1 MAEGAHADA
10 ERTADADTTPASD
23 AADTDAGAGATGAT
37 PGGIGDMALQAKT
50 TVGRADDPL
59 EREADDVAQRIMR
72 TAEPPK
78 PGGGPGPTGAAPAP
92 GSIPAPDAVQRQTTP
107 PPPPVPA
114 AEPAPGGD
122 VVRRQTATATP
133 APDTDAGGPLPASVQ
148 DYLDTSA
155 SGGSPLP
162 EATRRSFESRLSAD
176 LGDVR
181 VHDDPGA
188 AEAARVVGAVAFTRN
203 NHIYF
208 ASGMYDPAGPTGRSV
223 LAHELTH
230 VLQQSG
236 RRPPPPAA
244 ANGNGEGGAGS
255 PPVTPDEPGLV
266 RRVDKKKAEAAAGEK
281 TKTHDG
287 KVGIIDT
294 DKKTLVI
301 KALPMPAF
309 KARLA
314 TQEMTVRKSGEKRV
328 TGQIKVW
335 EDKVGPTVQTKVAD
349 KVRTLTEKKKR
360 GENRTPPF
368 YLQYGKSTRYLIG
381 TVDEIAAAVRRPRWD
396 KDGDFH
402 LFDVDHKIEWQLGG
416 DDTTPAG
423 NLWLLERHANRS
435 AGSTIRASIEKTIGE
450 VLAESRPHLAGRKP
464 SAATV
469 RKSYTVTV
477 KKGKAA
483 GGPGSPPA
491 WDEKD
496 MGKKALTD
504 PLKLVPD
511 KKVVALRGSPSSVAI
526 FTKPYGGDVKNV
538 DPAKPGGWKKKKSF
552 QVTSVEAPKAGGG
565 KVRGTMFPGHE
576 RFEPGDFEAT
586 IQKMTGVDYGGYLD
600 PTSYAKRMLV
610 FKGLSP
616 VELED
621 AEFNPDIGLV
631 GRARIATPTIPL
643 LGDVEIGLTLDGPN
657 VEAYALVTAGALK
670 LPGPFQVTGGALEVR
685 AGLDGFGVDGR
696 VDFEIERFAS
706 GRLFGL
712 KRGGKSSKFAV
723 GGELKFDTEM
733 FSKAEL
739 SVKYED
745 DKWSGKG
752 EVAVGAGKIAGI
764 KSGSVMVDVDG
775 DNVTAKGTF
784 ESSVKG
790 LEKGT
795 LDVKYVPDVG
805 MEIAGTLGLGKL
817 PGIKGGTVDG
827 KVAPRKDGQGYSLSG
842 GVTAEPDIP
851 GVSGSVTG
859 RFEDGAFLVDA
870 KLGYQKGM
878 LAGNVRLGIT
888 NQAVDPATKQP
899 AGPPTPNTTVYG
911 GGQVTIKITP
921 WLQGTIGIELR
932 PDGDVVATGEV
943 ALPDE
948 LELFKERKVDKNIFS
963 IGMDIPIVGVAVLGQ
978 RIGIFATIRGGLDAY
993 GGFGP
998 GVLRGAGLKVTY
1010 NPKNEAE
1017 TRITGK
1023 TEVHVPAAAGLK
1035 LFVTGALGA
1044 GIPVVSATA
1053 GLKVSG
1059 GLALEGA
1066 ATAGVEVD
1074 WSTARGL
1081 VIDATGKLFVEPKFR
1096 FGIEGFVDVSADLWI
1111 DTVELYRKTWSL
1123 ASFEY
1128 GSNLRF
1134 GVTFPVHYEEGK
1146 PFELSTDQVAFT
1158 YPTIDTNELLRGLI
1172 KHVA

>member
-1 MAEGAHADA
+1 MADSAHADA
-10 ERTADADTTPASD
+10 ERTTEPDTTPASD
-23 AADTDAGAGATGAT
+23 SAGADAGAGATGAT
-37 PGGIGDMALQAKT
+37 PGGGIGDMALQAKT
-50 TVGRADDPL
+50 TVGRTDDPM
-59 EREADDVAQRIMR
+59 EREADDVAQRVMR
-72 TAEPPK
+72 ATEPPK

-92 GSIPAPDAVQRQTTP
+92 GSAPAPDQLQRQTAP
-107 PPPPVPA
+107 PPPTPT
-114 AEPAPGGD
+114 AEPGGD
-122 VVRRQTATATP
+122 VVRRQTATA
-133 APDTDAGGPLPASVQ
+133 APDSVAGGPLPPSVQ

-162 EATRRSFESRLSAD
+162 EATRRDFEARLSAD
-176 LGDVR
+176 LGNVR

-188 AEAARVVGAVAFTRN
+188 AEAARVIGAVAFTRN

-208 ASGMYDPAGPTGRSV
+208 ASGMYDPAAPTGRSI

-236 RRPPPPAA
+236 RRPPPPGAGT
-244 ANGNGEGGAGS
+244 GNGEGAR
-255 PPVTPDEPGLV
+255 PPVTRDSPGLV
-266 RRVDKKKAEAAAGEK
+266 RRTPTPAQAAAGEK
-281 TKTHDG
+281 KKTHEG
-287 KVGIIDT
+287 KVGTIDT
-294 DKKTLVI
+294 DAKTMVI
-301 KALPMPAF
+301 KELPMPAF

-314 TQEMTVRKSGEKRV
+314 KQEMTVRKAGEKRN

-335 EDKVGPTVQTKVAD
+335 EDKVGPTVQAKVGD
-349 KVRTLTEKKKR
+349 KIGKLTEKKKR

-368 YLQYGKSTRYLIG
+368 YLQYGKSKRYLIG
-381 TVDEIAAAVRRPRWD
+381 SVDEIAAAVRRPRWD

-416 DDTTPAG
+416 DDTTPDG
-423 NLWLLERHANRS
+423 NLWLLERSANRS

-450 VLAESRPHLAGRKP
+450 VLTESRPHLAGRKP
-464 SAATV
+464 NADTV
-469 RKSYTVTV
+469 RKSYAVTV

-483 GGPGSPPA
+483 GGPAGPPA

-496 MGKKALTD
+496 MAKKALTD
-504 PLKLVPD
+504 PLELVPD
-511 KKVVALRGSPSSVAI
+511 KKVVELRGSPTSVAI

-538 DPAKPGGWKKKKSF
+538 DPSDASSWKKNKSF
-552 QVTSVEAPKAGGG
+552 QMKSISAPKEGGG

-586 IQKMTGVDYGGYLD
+586 IQKMTGVEYGGYLD

-621 AEFNPDIGLV
+621 AEFNPDVGLV
-631 GRARIATPTIPL
+631 GRAKIATPTIPL
-643 LGDVEIGLTLDGPN
+643 LGDVEVGLKLDGPN

-670 LPGPFQVTGGALEVR
+670 LPGPFQVTGGALEVT
-685 AGLDGFGVDGR
+685 AGLDGFGVEGS
-696 VDFEIERFAS
+696 VNFEIERFAS

-712 KRGGKSSKFAV
+712 KKGGKSSKFAV
-723 GGELKFDTEM
+723 GGEMKFDTEM
-733 FSKAEL
+733 FTKAEL

-752 EVAVGAGKIAGI
+752 EVAVGEGKIAGI
-764 KSGSVMVDVDG
+764 KSGSVMVELDG
-775 DNVTAKGTF
+775 DKLAAKGSF

-827 KVAPRKDGQGYSLSG
+827 KVTTRKDGQGYSLSG

-851 GVSGSVTG
+851 GVTGSVTG

-870 KLGYQKGM
+870 NLGYQKGM
-878 LAGNVRLGIT
+878 LSGKVRLGIT

-921 WLQGTIGIELR
+921 WLQGTVGIELR
-932 PDGDVVATGEV
+932 PNGDVVVTGEV
-943 ALPDE
+943 ALPNE
-948 LELFKERKVDKNIFS
+948 LELFKERKVEKNIFT

-978 RIGIFATIRGGLDAY
+978 RIGIFATISGGLDAHA
-993 GGFGP
+993 GFGP
-998 GVLRGAGLKVTY
+998 GVLRALALKVTY
-1010 NPKNEAE
+1010 NPSNEAE

-1023 TEVHVPAAAGLK
+1023 AELYVPAAAGLK
-1035 LFVTGALGA
+1035 LFVSGALGA
-1044 GIPVVSATA
+1044 GIPVVSAKA

-1066 ATAGVEVD
+1066 AKAGVDVD

-1081 VIDATGKLFVEPKFR
+1081 VIDAKGELFVEPKFR
-1096 FGIEGFVDVSADLWI
+1096 FGIEGFVDVSADVWV
-1111 DTVELYRKTWSL
+1111 DTIELYRKTWSL

-1134 GVTFPVHYEEGK
+1134 GVTFPVHYEDGK
-1146 PFELSTDQVAFT
+1146 PFELSTDQVQFT

-1172 KHVA
+1172 KQVA